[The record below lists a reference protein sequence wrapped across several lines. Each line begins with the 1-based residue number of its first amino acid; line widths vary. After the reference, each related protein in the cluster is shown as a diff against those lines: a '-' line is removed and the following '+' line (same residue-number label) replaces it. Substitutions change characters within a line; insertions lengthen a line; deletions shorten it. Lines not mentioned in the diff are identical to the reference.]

1 MFTKQSNPY
10 LLCVCFV
17 DCCLSFCTFVF
28 FWSLCN
34 LFFFD
39 IRIII
44 TPLVSSNSSH
54 QTELLSL
61 IYVYLLNMIQTCLI
75 RDLRELN
82 TEDWTQIS
90 WSYFDSGMLLVADA
104 NAQQFLRI
112 CLIFTLDKNII
123 KNK

>member
-1 MFTKQSNPY
+1 MCLLNNPTY

-17 DCCLSFCTFVF
+17 DRCLSFCTFVF

-75 RDLRELN
+75 RDLRELS

-90 WSYFDSGMLLVADA
+90 WSYFDSGMLLAL
-104 NAQQFLRI
+104 QFLRI